1 MTSISDDNL
10 KFVGVSAAVGAL
22 VAGALWYVLG
32 GNTSKKALGKPTLVS
47 RDQKYSLKLIKRTE
61 ISPDTRI
68 FRFELPSPDHVLGL
82 PTGKHVNL
90 SARIDGKLCIRSYTP
105 VSSDQTDKGYVDFI
119 IKVYFPNVHPKFP
132 DGGKMSMHLE
142 KMKIGESI
150 DIRGPNGLLEYKTG
164 RKVYIAPKAGEEPEL
179 RFVRQLG
186 LIAGGSG
193 ITPMLQIIRHVVR
206 EKDDVELFLLYAN
219 QTEKDILCKDELD
232 QIAKDSNGRVHVHY
246 TLDRPPPGWTGSSGF
261 IDEEMLIK
269 SMPKRQMDKDTTI
282 LICGPPPMVKF
293 ACLPNLRKMAFQEDE
308 HIFVY

>member
-1 MTSISDDNL
+1 MSLSANDS
-10 KFVGVSAAVGAL
+10 KF
-22 VAGALWYVLG
+22 
-32 GNTSKKALGKPTLVS
+32 KPTLV
-47 RDQKYSLKLIKRTE
+47 DKKEKYTLKLIKRTE

-68 FRFELPSPDHVLGL
+68 FRFELPSDQHVLGL

-90 SARIDGKLCIRSYTP
+90 SARIDGKLCIRAYTP
-105 VSSDQTDKGYVDFI
+105 VSSDATDQGYVDFI

-132 DGGKMSMHLE
+132 EGGKMTMHLE
-142 KMKIGESI
+142 KMKIGDTIE
-150 DIRGPNGLLEYKTG
+150 IRGPNGLLEYKTG
-164 RKVYIAPKAGEEPEL
+164 RKVYIAPKAGAEPEL

-193 ITPMLQIIRHVVR
+193 ITPMLQIMRHVIR

-219 QTEKDILCKDELD
+219 QTEADILCREELD
-232 QIAKDSNGRVHVHY
+232 EMAKNSNGRVHVHY
-246 TLDRPPPGWTGSSGF
+246 TLDRPPADWKYSSGF
-261 IDEEMLIK
+261 INEEMLMK
-269 SMPKRQMDKDTTI
+269 SMPKRQMAEDTTI

>member
-1 MTSISDDNL
+1 MSLSVNDT
-10 KFVGVSAAVGAL
+10 KFIGASVAVGAF
-22 VAGALWYVLG
+22 VAGAMWWLFNG
-32 GNTSKKALGKPTLVS
+32 SKKSKFTPTLV
-47 RDQKYSLKLIKRTE
+47 DKKEKYTLKLIKRTE

-68 FRFELPSPDHVLGL
+68 FRFELPSDQHVLGL

-90 SARIDGKLCIRSYTP
+90 SARIDGKLCIRAYTP
-105 VSSDQTDKGYVDFI
+105 VSSDATDQGYVDFI

-132 DGGKMSMHLE
+132 EGGKMTMHLE
-142 KMKIGESI
+142 KMKIGDTI

-164 RKVYIAPKAGEEPEL
+164 RKVFIAPKAGAEPEL

-193 ITPMLQIIRHVVR
+193 ITPMLQIMRHVIR

-219 QTEKDILCKDELD
+219 QTEADILCREELD
-232 QIAKDSNGRVHVHY
+232 EMAKNSNGRVHVHY
-246 TLDRPPPGWTGSSGF
+246 TLDRPPTDWKYSSGF

-269 SMPKRQMDKDTTI
+269 SMPKRQMAEDTTI

-293 ACLPNLRKMAFQEDE
+293 ACLPNLKKMAFQEDE